1 MQPLNCYLLPRQR
14 AYDSE
19 GELRDQSVLLKEKG
33 FQVGSYVV
41 RKKDKARGQIR
52 PKESSVVVRTIE
64 TESISEVAVASFL
77 RGDWKIVKK
86 PAESLEFSWPVYK
99 DFAGTN
105 SNLLQLMGVRGR
117 VAQAVL
123 QAGRKFE
130 HTMEGLKLQV
140 KPMRNVVCQQSFP
153 KGKMVLA
160 PSSHKLETK
169 PGGLPLGKIDGVQLF
184 IHSSFSPPGKD
195 GSLDRSVLCP
205 FFMVRK
211 TDQEEEANCVISPM
225 FGDGEDNSAVKIP
238 LMINQRAPEELKVEP
253 PAPEQRQRKRQ
264 KSAP

>member
-19 GELRDQSVLLKEKG
+19 DQSVLLKEKG

-52 PKESSVVVRTIE
+52 SMESSVVVLTIE
-64 TESISEVAVASFL
+64 TESISGVCKVAVASFL

-105 SNLLQLMGVRGR
+105 SSLLQLMGVRGR

-130 HTMEGLKLQV
+130 RTTEGLKLQV

-184 IHSSFSPPGKD
+184 LYPQSK
-195 GSLDRSVLCP
+195 GSGSARRALLDLAEKNLRVTKQL
-205 FFMVRK
+205 
-211 TDQEEEANCVISPM
+211 
-225 FGDGEDNSAVKIP
+225 
-238 LMINQRAPEELKVEP
+238 
-253 PAPEQRQRKRQ
+253 
-264 KSAP
+264 